1 MNLMLGGWSVHVEHI
16 YVMTL
21 VNRHNTVG
29 TCTLMYTCLL
39 CVVCVSRLSF
49 WSCWCNLKRAVG
61 AAGCS
66 VPRVRGN
73 PHLLLYGVAAFMWDR
88 EKISNQEVL
97 R

>member
-1 MNLMLGGWSVHVEHI
+1 MNLMPGGWSVRVEHI

-21 VNRHNTVG
+21 VNRQH
-29 TCTLMYTCLL
+29 CWYTCLL